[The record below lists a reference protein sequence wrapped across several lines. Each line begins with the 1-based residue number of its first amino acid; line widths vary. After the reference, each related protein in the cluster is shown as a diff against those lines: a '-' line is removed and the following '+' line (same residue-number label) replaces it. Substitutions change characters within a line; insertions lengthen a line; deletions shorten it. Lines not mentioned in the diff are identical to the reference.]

1 MSAERVDDDAAAS
14 ALPWLPLLPWQE
26 RPLAELLAQRDTLA
40 HALLIYGP
48 RGIGKHAFALG
59 LAQALLC
66 ESPRPDGLG
75 CGTCEGC
82 RYAIAGAHP
91 DLMRLELL
99 QTDPETGLLE
109 AVDLIAVDR
118 VRALI
123 DFAAIT
129 SHRHRAKVAVVAPA
143 DRMNPNAA
151 NALLK
156 TLEEPPPATY
166 LILVSEAPGRLAP
179 TVVSR
184 CRKVRAPV
192 PSEAEARSWL
202 VAQGV
207 SEPDVALALAG
218 GAPLAAL
225 SHADPGVQDE
235 RRAWIA
241 ALSDPAR
248 LSPTKLAARID
259 AAGKDERRPR
269 LAWAIEWLA
278 AWTADLA
285 RVASGAGARQN
296 PDAARALAALAPR
309 VAPVRLFGYHR
320 ALLQQ
325 RAQLAHPLVP
335 RLVAE
340 ALLADYRGL
349 FV

>member
-1 MSAERVDDDAAAS
+1 MTERADDDAGAS

-26 RPLAELLAQRDTLA
+26 GPLARLLAQRGTLA

-59 LAQALLC
+59 FAQALLC
-66 ESPRPDGLG
+66 EAPRADGLG
-75 CGTCEGC
+75 CGRCDGC

-91 DLMRLELL
+91 DLVRLELL

-109 AVDLIAVDR
+109 AVDQIPVDR

-123 DFAAIT
+123 DFVEVT

-143 DRMNPNAA
+143 DRMNPSAA

-156 TLEEPPPATY
+156 TLEEPPPGTY

-184 CRKVRAPV
+184 CRKVAAPL
-192 PSEAEARSWL
+192 PAAAEARSWL

-207 SEPDVALALAG
+207 TEPDLALAQAG

-225 SHADPGVQDE
+225 SHADRAVQDE

-248 LSPTKLAARID
+248 LSPAKLAARID
-259 AAGKDERRPR
+259 AAGKDERRAR
-269 LAWAIEWLA
+269 LAWAIEWLVT
-278 AWTADLA
+278 WTVDLA
-285 RVASGAGARQN
+285 RAASGAGVRQN
-296 PDAARALAALAPR
+296 PDAARALSTLAAR
-309 VAPVRLFGYHR
+309 VAPLRLFGYHR

-340 ALLADYRGL
+340 ALLVDYRGL